1 MVTASSEPKPGALNS
16 AQIYRRLLRHIA
28 PYWRVFAAA
37 IVGMIALASTEW
49 MLPALLKTLI
59 DDEFATPT
67 SSPSLFIPALL
78 VGLFLVR
85 GVLSYI
91 STVALHWISHRTVMD
106 LRQEMYRNLI
116 TLPASFFDQHSAG
129 GLITKFTF
137 DVTQVSNATTRVL
150 TVLVKD
156 SAVIVALMIYLF
168 YLNWRLAA
176 LLTLLA
182 PPTAFIVYR
191 VSRRMREMS
200 RKLQTSIGSVNQIA
214 EESIHGHREIKVY
227 GGHDYE
233 QQRFNQA
240 TNDARKYQMKVVQV
254 AAGTVPMIQLLIALG
269 IAVMIVLALRESAA
283 GAMSRGDFVAFITA
297 TALLLPPTKRLT
309 SVNEFLQR
317 GIAGAESVFGLM
329 DEPPEQATG
338 LKALEHC
345 TGKIEF
351 QHVVVDYDGTRA
363 LEDLDLVIQPGEAV
377 AFVGPSGGGKST
389 TLDLIARF
397 YLPTHGKLLIDG
409 HPIETISLKSL
420 RESIAYVGQ
429 NIILFDD
436 TVYNN
441 IAYGANREVTKAEVE
456 SAAKAAAV
464 TNFVEQLPNG
474 YNTIVGDN
482 GARLSGGQRQRIA
495 IARAL
500 LKDAPILLLDEAT
513 SALDTESERQIQLA
527 LMEIRKNRTSV
538 TIAHRLSTVENL
550 DKIYVLQN
558 GRVAES
564 GSHESLMA
572 AGSIY
577 RQMNATQYDGKLS
590 S

>member
-1 MVTASSEPKPGALNS
+1 MDSPA
-16 AQIYRRLLRHIA
+16 IYRRILRHIR
-28 PYWRVFAAA
+28 PYWRVFAIA
-37 IVGMIALASTEW
+37 IVGMVALASTEW

-59 DDEFATPT
+59 DDEFTTAST
-67 SSPSLFIPALL
+67 SLSLTIPALL
-78 VGLFLVR
+78 IALFLVR
-85 GVLSYI
+85 GVLSYA
-91 STVALHWISHRTVMD
+91 STVALHWISHRIVMD
-106 LRQEMYRNLI
+106 LRQKMYRNLI
-116 TLPASFFDQHSAG
+116 TLPAAFFDQHSAG

-156 SAVIVALMIYLF
+156 SAVIIALLSYLF

-182 PPTAFIVYR
+182 PPAAFIVYR
-191 VSRRMREMS
+191 VSRRMRDMS
-200 RKLQTSIGSVNQIA
+200 RRLQTSIGSVNQIA

-233 QQRFNQA
+233 QGRFNQA

-254 AAGTVPMIQLLIALG
+254 AAGTVPMIQLVVALG

-283 GAMSRGDFVAFITA
+283 GTMSRGDFVAFITA

-329 DEPPEQATG
+329 DEAAELAAGQVQ
-338 LKALEHC
+338 LKEC

-351 QHVVVDYDGTRA
+351 RHVDVHYSGARA
-363 LEDLDLVIQPGEAV
+363 LEDLNFVVEPGEAV

-397 YLPTHGKLLIDG
+397 YLPSSGQVLIDG
-409 HPIETISLKSL
+409 HPIESINLTSL

-436 TVYNN
+436 TVFNN
-441 IAYGANREVTKAEVE
+441 ISYGVIGPC
-456 SAAKAAAV
+456 
-464 TNFVEQLPNG
+464 Q
-474 YNTIVGDN
+474 
-482 GARLSGGQRQRIA
+482 
-495 IARAL
+495 
-500 LKDAPILLLDEAT
+500 
-513 SALDTESERQIQLA
+513 
-527 LMEIRKNRTSV
+527 
-538 TIAHRLSTVENL
+538 
-550 DKIYVLQN
+550 
-558 GRVAES
+558 
-564 GSHESLMA
+564 
-572 AGSIY
+572 
-577 RQMNATQYDGKLS
+577 
-590 S
+590 